1 MTPISRRLI
10 LVSTSPRRREL
21 MAHLKLPFECQA
33 PKFEERSDPA
43 LLPVEEA
50 MEFARA
56 KAASLV
62 AEFPNA
68 LLIGSDTL
76 IAFEG
81 EKIGKPRDSED
92 ALRILEKLSGKIH
105 QIFTA
110 VAVLDASSGKWSCA
124 LSQVTV
130 AMRASNDA
138 ERRAY
143 VATGEPLDKA
153 GAYAIQGEGRHLIRA
168 VEGDYFAAVGLPL
181 HELAEALRDFGLE
194 PSISFPLPAFPGT

>member
-1 MTPISRRLI
+1 MLTSRRLI
-10 LVSTSPRRREL
+10 LASTSPRRREL
-21 MAHLKLPFECQA
+21 MSHLRLPFECHA
-33 PKFEERSDPA
+33 PNFEEASDPA
-43 LLPVEEA
+43 LSPAEEA

-56 KAASLV
+56 KAASLL
-62 AEFPNA
+62 AEFPDA

-76 IAFEG
+76 IALDG
-81 EKIGKPRDSED
+81 RKIGKPKDPED
-92 ALRILEKLSGKIH
+92 AVAILETLSGKIH

-110 VAVLDASSGKWSCA
+110 VAVLETSTGKWAGA

-130 AMRASNDA
+130 AMRASTEA

-153 GAYAIQGEGRHLIRA
+153 GAYAIQGAGRHLIAA
-168 VEGDYFAAVGLPL
+168 VEGDYYAAVGLPL

-194 PSISFPLPAFPGT
+194 PSISFPPPPFPGP

>member
-1 MTPISRRLI
+1 MKRLI
-10 LVSTSPRRREL
+10 LASTSPRRREL
-21 MAHLKLPFECQA
+21 MALLELPFECHA
-33 PKFEERSDPA
+33 PNFEETSDPA
-43 LLPVEEA
+43 LSPAEEA

-56 KAASLV
+56 KAASLL
-62 AEFPNA
+62 AEFPDA

-76 IAFEG
+76 IALDG
-81 EKIGKPRDSED
+81 RKIGKPRDPED
-92 ALRILEKLSGKIH
+92 AVSILETLSGKIH

-110 VAVLDASSGKWSCA
+110 VAVLDAATGKWAGA

-130 AMRASNDA
+130 VMRASTEA

-153 GAYAIQGEGRHLIRA
+153 GAYAIQGAGRHLIVA
-168 VEGDYFAAVGLPL
+168 TEGDYYAAVGLPL

-194 PSISFPLPAFPGT
+194 PSISFPPALFPGP